1 MKWMRNLADR
11 LLYSRDPALTGSPAR
26 RSMDLLILQ
35 TAFFSAFSVFT
46 GGIYLTGYLLF
57 VGAPDYLVSYVPVLG
72 NVCSILLVLFST
84 FVDRQEYRK
93 KVTILFSILSKV
105 LLFLLA
111 WVPFVYTGSCD
122 YLLVFLLLAAGQTA
136 AAVSSLA
143 YNIWYNALIP
153 EEIRGRYFSA
163 RQLPALLVSLLLPVA
178 AGKLLDSAQQ
188 PYYGFAL
195 LFTLGAVCGG
205 LEVLSLSR
213 IEDVRVGRLPQKAG
227 VFRALLIPLKN
238 REFMRY
244 TLTLC
249 AFYLFLYLSASFNQ
263 VYLVKYLGM
272 SYTEV
277 SACSLITSAL
287 QLLVFYRFW
296 GRFNDMMGAGLTLQ
310 LSIGLYAVESMCWVL
325 AGEGSVRLIYPLIC
339 VILGVETPAFSISM
353 FSRRYEII
361 PEEGRAVYDTFFS
374 CAVGVVLLVSPLL
387 GELLRGWAAGLPLPA
402 ENFWGYRLIYL
413 LSAVL
418 LLALFPGGLLQY
430 QREKRLG
437 GRKEGSFL
445 WNLLR
450 P

>member
-143 YNIWYNALIP
+143 YNIWYNALVP

-178 AGKLLDSAQQ
+178 AGKLLDSAHK

-339 VILGVETPAFSISM
+339 VILGVQPPV
-353 FSRRYEII
+353 RDHPR
-361 PEEGRAVYDTFFS
+361 G
-374 CAVGVVLLVSPLL
+374 
-387 GELLRGWAAGLPLPA
+387 GESGL
-402 ENFWGYRLIYL
+402 
-413 LSAVL
+413 
-418 LLALFPGGLLQY
+418 
-430 QREKRLG
+430 
-437 GRKEGSFL
+437 
-445 WNLLR
+445 
-450 P
+450 